1 MRAFVFFSRKLK
13 GETENNCAD
22 LLILIYSA
30 KTFKDSL
37 EKLIEIS
44 GTLADYGSLMK
55 ERLLEITMEGLPE
68 NWDGVYEAKTK

>member
-22 LLILIYSA
+22 LLILINSA

-37 EKLIEIS
+37 EKFIIN
-44 GTLADYGSLMK
+44 GF
-55 ERLLEITMEGLPE
+55 
-68 NWDGVYEAKTK
+68 

>member
-37 EKLIEIS
+37 EKFIVNGILEYIS
-44 GTLADYGSLMK
+44 ILLCYHLKIRKSVTFKLTLALK
-55 ERLLEITMEGLPE
+55 
-68 NWDGVYEAKTK
+68 

>member
-13 GETENNCAD
+13 GETEKNCVD

-37 EKLIEIS
+37 EKFIIN
-44 GTLADYGSLMK
+44 GF
-55 ERLLEITMEGLPE
+55 
-68 NWDGVYEAKTK
+68 

>member
-1 MRAFVFFSRKLK
+1 MKYNFQGSCNIYIYIDMRAFVFFSRKLK

-37 EKLIEIS
+37 EQFIVN
-44 GTLADYGSLMK
+44 GF
-55 ERLLEITMEGLPE
+55 
-68 NWDGVYEAKTK
+68 